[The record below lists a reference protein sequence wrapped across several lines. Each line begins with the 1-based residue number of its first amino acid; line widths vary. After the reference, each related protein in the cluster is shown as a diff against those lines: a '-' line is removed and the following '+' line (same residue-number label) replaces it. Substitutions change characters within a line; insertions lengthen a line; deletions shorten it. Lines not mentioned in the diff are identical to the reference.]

1 MKYLAALIAAS
12 LSSCVIAQ
20 ENDNLTNTSDKDVT
34 QQKEPEKIERVV
46 VTSRALNLYRN
57 GESSTGKLSVDPLN
71 STQQITTINES
82 LIRDQ
87 GARNAKDIYRNIAGV
102 SQFSYAGVT
111 ARGFRQE
118 EIFFDGL
125 RGDPYVGFNVPQ
137 LFNVERLDF
146 LKGPAGMLYGAGAPG
161 GLFNYITKKP
171 KPEFS
176 ANARAIAGSH
186 SRVGGS
192 GEITGPLADNQSGRL
207 GVFYEEQDTYRDN
220 SASEV
225 FIFDSGYTYD
235 FNDHLFTAQYTHY
248 SQDLDANRLRG
259 VPVDDGGNFLTDPSW
274 NHNEASDF
282 LNLRSDVLQ
291 LSLEGQISSSITYDT
306 KFRYIDNEQEQN
318 YHEPRALIDS
328 NGDGDTDLV
337 GREFRDQLR
346 EQEQFSFGANFVY
359 EGNAFGAN
367 QRTAFGFDLYKGKED
382 ALLGGAAFNPDFV
395 VRYLSGTSL
404 DSDIIPLRLTN
415 PNYGESQPGNYDVQF
430 RAPRATEQ
438 IRNGAYVLNELAWD
452 EFTLVTGVRYD
463 KFEDDSNG
471 VKFDDNNVTYRV
483 GGIYKV
489 TPEISLYG
497 QWADSYEPQS
507 VGNQRSEAGG
517 PFEPTT
523 GEIIEGGVNA
533 ELFNDATL
541 LRFAVYQIKRQNL
554 LQNTGIDPEGD
565 GIDNSAP
572 VGEVTS
578 DGLEIEITS
587 DLTPNWIMSVAYSYN
602 DARITA
608 DNGGGGIGNSVGDRF
623 ANAPQN
629 QFGFWTRYQVPELN
643 LAFAVGGNYVDE
655 QLSLSGQN
663 VKSYFVADASI
674 TWEVDNYSVLL
685 RIDNLFDKE
694 YAESG
699 FIERTGHFPGNP
711 RNGFIEFTYNW

>member
-1 MKYLAALIAAS
+1 MKYIAAVITAALATNAF
-12 LSSCVIAQ
+12 AQ
-20 ENDNLTNTSDKDVT
+20 ESGTTTQNTPQEANNTNA
-34 QQKEPEKIERVV
+34 KEVERVV

-57 GESSTGKLSVDPLN
+57 GESSTGKLSVDALN
-71 STQQITTINES
+71 ATQQITTINES

-161 GLFNYITKKP
+161 GLFNYVTKKP
-171 KPEFS
+171 QSEFS

-192 GEITGPLADNQSGRL
+192 GEITGALSDNQNGRL

-225 FIFDSGYTYD
+225 FIFDSGYSYD
-235 FNDHLFTAQYTHY
+235 LNNHLFTAQYTHY
-248 SQDLDANRLRG
+248 SQDLDGNRLRG
-259 VPVDDGGNFLTDPSW
+259 VPTDDAGNFLTDRAW

-282 LNLRSDVLQ
+282 LNLRSDVVQ
-291 LSLEGQISSSITYDT
+291 LSLEGQVTSSMSYNT
-306 KFRYIDNEQEQN
+306 KLRYIDNEQEQN

-328 NGDGDTDLV
+328 DGDGAIDLV

-346 EQEQFSFGANFVY
+346 EQEQISFAANFVY
-359 EGNAFGAN
+359 EGTLFNAN
-367 QRTAFGFDLYKGKED
+367 QRTAFGVDLYKGTED
-382 ALLGGAAFNPDFV
+382 ALLGGTAFSADFV
-395 VRYLSGTSL
+395 ERYLAGTSL
-404 DSDIIPLRLTN
+404 DSDIIPLRLTS
-415 PNYGESQPGNYDVQF
+415 PNYGESQPSNYDVQF
-430 RAPRATEQ
+430 RAPRTTEQ
-438 IRNGAYVLNELAWD
+438 VRNGAYVLNELAWD
-452 EFTLVTGVRYD
+452 KFTLVTGVRYD
-463 KFEDDSNG
+463 TFEDDSNG
-471 VKFDDNNVTYRV
+471 TAFDDNNVTYRL
-483 GGIYKV
+483 GAIYKV
-489 TPEISLYG
+489 TPSISLYG
-497 QWADSYEPQS
+497 QWADSYEPQAVTS
-507 VGNQRSEAGG
+507 QTQQAGG

-533 ELFNDATL
+533 ELFDETTL
-541 LRFAVYQIKRQNL
+541 LRMAVYQIKRQNL
-554 LQNTGIDPEGD
+554 LQNTGLDPEGD
-565 GIDNSAP
+565 GIDNLAP

-578 DGLEIEITS
+578 DGIEIEVIS
-587 DLTPNWIMSVAYSYN
+587 DITPNWIMSVAYSYN

-608 DNGGGGIGNSVGDRF
+608 DNGGTTIRNSVGDQF
-623 ANAPQN
+623 ANAPEN
-629 QFGFWTRYQVPELN
+629 QLGFWTRYQVPEWD
-643 LAFAVGGNYVDE
+643 LAFAFGGNYVDE
-655 QLSLSGQN
+655 QLSLSGQT

-674 TWEVDNYSVLL
+674 TWEVENYSVLF
-685 RIDNLFDKE
+685 RIDNLFDRE

-699 FIERTGHFPGNP
+699 FLSRTGHFPGNP
-711 RNGFIEFTYNW
+711 RNGFVEFTYKW

>member
-1 MKYLAALIAAS
+1 MKYIAAVITAALATNAF
-12 LSSCVIAQ
+12 AQ
-20 ENDNLTNTSDKDVT
+20 ESGTTTQNTPQEANNTNA
-34 QQKEPEKIERVV
+34 KEVERVV

-57 GESSTGKLSVDPLN
+57 GESSTGKLSVDALN
-71 STQQITTINES
+71 ATQQITTINES

-161 GLFNYITKKP
+161 GLFNYVTKKP
-171 KPEFS
+171 QSEFN

-192 GEITGPLADNQSGRL
+192 GEITGALSDNQNGRL

-225 FIFDSGYTYD
+225 FIFDSGYSYD
-235 FNDHLFTAQYTHY
+235 LNNHLFTAQYTHY
-248 SQDLDANRLRG
+248 SQDLDGNRLRG
-259 VPVDDGGNFLTDPSW
+259 VPTDDAGNFLTDRAW

-282 LNLRSDVLQ
+282 LNLRSDVVQ
-291 LSLEGQISSSITYDT
+291 LSLEGQVTSSMSYDT
-306 KFRYIDNEQEQN
+306 KLRYIDNEQEQN

-328 NGDGDTDLV
+328 DGDGAIDLV

-346 EQEQFSFGANFVY
+346 EQEQISFAANFVY
-359 EGNAFGAN
+359 EGTLFNAN
-367 QRTAFGFDLYKGKED
+367 QRTAFGVDLYKGTED
-382 ALLGGAAFNPDFV
+382 ALLGGTAFSADFV
-395 VRYLSGTSL
+395 ERYLAGTSL
-404 DSDIIPLRLTN
+404 DSDIIPLRLTS
-415 PNYGESQPGNYDVQF
+415 PNYGESQPSNYDVQF
-430 RAPRATEQ
+430 RAPRTTEQ
-438 IRNGAYVLNELAWD
+438 VRNGAYVLNELAWD
-452 EFTLVTGVRYD
+452 KFTLVTGVRYD
-463 KFEDDSNG
+463 TFEDDSNG
-471 VKFDDNNVTYRV
+471 TAFDDNNVTYRL
-483 GGIYKV
+483 GAIYKV
-489 TPEISLYG
+489 TPSISLYG
-497 QWADSYEPQS
+497 QWADSYEPQAVTS
-507 VGNQRSEAGG
+507 QTQQAGG

-533 ELFNDATL
+533 ELFDETTL
-541 LRFAVYQIKRQNL
+541 LRMAVYQIKRQNL
-554 LQNTGIDPEGD
+554 LQNTGLDPEGD
-565 GIDNSAP
+565 GIDNLAP

-578 DGLEIEITS
+578 DGIEIEVIS
-587 DLTPNWIMSVAYSYN
+587 DITPNWIMSVAYSYN

-608 DNGGGGIGNSVGDRF
+608 DNGGTTIRNSVGDQF
-623 ANAPQN
+623 ANAPEN
-629 QFGFWTRYQVPELN
+629 QLGFWTRYQVPEWD
-643 LAFAVGGNYVDE
+643 LAFAFGGNYVDE
-655 QLSLSGQN
+655 QLSLSGQT

-674 TWEVDNYSVLL
+674 TWEVENYSVLF
-685 RIDNLFDKE
+685 RIDNLFDRE

-699 FIERTGHFPGNP
+699 FLSRTGHFPGNP
-711 RNGFIEFTYNW
+711 RNGFVEFTYKW